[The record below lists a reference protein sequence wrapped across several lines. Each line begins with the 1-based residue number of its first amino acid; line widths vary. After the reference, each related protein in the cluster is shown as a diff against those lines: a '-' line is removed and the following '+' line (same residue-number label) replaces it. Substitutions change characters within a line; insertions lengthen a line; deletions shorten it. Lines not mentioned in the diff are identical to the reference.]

1 MKKEFNHEI
10 IYASKNAMD
19 SIIEM
24 ESIIELS
31 TPSRERGIF
40 YAKEAIRCSMMR
52 LENAYAILDGVKPP
66 HDDDGRMDF

>member
-1 MKKEFNHEI
+1 MKKEFNREVCF
-10 IYASKNAMD
+10 AAKNAME

-24 ESIIELS
+24 DSIIELS
-31 TPSRERGIF
+31 TPSREQGII

-66 HDDDGRMDF
+66 HDDDGCMDF

>member
-1 MKKEFNHEI
+1 MKKEFNREVCF
-10 IYASKNAMD
+10 AAKNA
-19 SIIEM
+19 M

-31 TPSRERGIF
+31 TPSREQGII

-66 HDDDGRMDF
+66 HDDDGCMDF

>member
-1 MKKEFNHEI
+1 MKKEFNLEI

-19 SIIEM
+19 SIIE
-24 ESIIELS
+24 LS
-31 TPSRERGIF
+31 TPSREHGIIH
-40 YAKEAIRCSMMR
+40 AKEAIRCSMMR